1 MKPLL
6 PTLIL
11 GALLALSPSM
21 ALAAE
26 PPSSFI
32 LDPAIDAAVDAR
44 TGPPIWLSASATP
57 SAIAKLTTIL
67 RRAPLDGFPA
77 GPDLAARID
86 ALAVITSASTDQQ
99 AIAAADRF
107 MTSAW
112 IAYVAALSVTSNEL
126 EFAEPWLRPVTP
138 NARTTLQKLAAT
150 PSLTDHLD
158 AVSAVN
164 PVYSELR
171 DAAWAAIQRS
181 GSTAPDPRLLKNLA
195 RARAFPRSGRFIVV
209 NAATQRLTMVEDGRI
224 ADSMKIIVGTKA
236 TPTPMLAS
244 MIWYVTVNPYW
255 YVPLNLT
262 KDIVAGRMLANPG
275 YLKFKQY
282 EVISDFGPTPT
293 LLSPDG
299 IDWKAVKS
307 GEKIV
312 YLRQLPGPHN
322 SMGKMKFSFP
332 SDTGVYLHDTDLH
345 GLFAR
350 DPRTLSNGCVRLED
364 ALRLGRW
371 MMGHEVVG
379 ATGAPEDHQK
389 LASGVPVFLT
399 YIAAKVDDGRV
410 TFTPDPYDR
419 DDLRQGG

>member
-1 MKPLL
+1 MKLLL
-6 PTLIL
+6 PPLIL
-11 GALLALSPSM
+11 GALLALSPWT
-21 ALAAE
+21 AVAAE
-26 PPSSFI
+26 LPG
-32 LDPAIDAAVDAR
+32 LLAVDPAIDAAVATR
-44 TGPPIWLSASATP
+44 TGPPIWLGASANL
-57 SAIAKLTTIL
+57 SAIAKLSAIL
-67 RRAPLDGFPA
+67 RRAPLDGFAA
-77 GPDLAARID
+77 GPALAARVD
-86 ALAVITSASTDQQ
+86 ALAATASASTDPQ

-112 IAYVAALSVTSNEL
+112 IAYVAALSVTSGEL
-126 EFAEPWLRPVTP
+126 EFAEPWLRPVAP
-138 NARTTLQKLAAT
+138 NPRATLQKLVAA
-150 PSLTDHLD
+150 PSLADHLD

-164 PVYSELR
+164 PVYAELH
-171 DAAWAAIQRS
+171 DAAWAAMQRS
-181 GSTAPDPRLLKNLA
+181 GATAPDPRLLKNLA
-195 RARAFPRSGRFIVV
+195 RARAFPRTGRFIIV
-209 NAATQRLTMVEDGRI
+209 NAATQRLTMVENGRI

-262 KDIVAGRMLANPG
+262 KNIVAGRMLANPG

-332 SDTGVYLHDTDLH
+332 SDTGVYLHDTDLP

-371 MMGHEVVG
+371 MMGHDVVG
-379 ATGAPEDHQK
+379 TTGAPEEHQK
-389 LASGVPVFLT
+389 LGSGVPVFLT
-399 YIAAKVDDGRV
+399 YITAKVDDGRI

-419 DDLRQGG
+419 DGLR